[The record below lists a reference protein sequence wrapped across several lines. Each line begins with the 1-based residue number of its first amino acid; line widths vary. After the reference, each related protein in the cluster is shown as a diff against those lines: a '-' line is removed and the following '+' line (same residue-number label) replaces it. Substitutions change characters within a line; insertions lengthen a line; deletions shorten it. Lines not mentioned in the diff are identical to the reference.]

1 MRALE
6 YTINKLGKLAGVSTR
21 TLRYYDGIG
30 LLKPERINSSGYRIY
45 GPKQTERLQQIMFY
59 RELGVELGRIGEI
72 LNAPGFEKQKALKGH
87 LEELKARKARLDA
100 LIANVEKTISAEKGE
115 FAMTDKERFEGFKK
129 SRLEENE
136 KKYGAEIREK
146 YGEETVGKSNAK
158 FMNMTK
164 EQYDEM
170 ERLSAELNETLK
182 AALIKGDPASE
193 LAQKACGL
201 HKRWLMCTWDSYT
214 KEAHK
219 GLAQMYVA
227 DERFK
232 AYYDNIAPGCAEFLR
247 DAIMIYCG

>member
-1 MRALE
+1 MRAIE

-72 LNAPGFEKQKALKGH
+72 LSAPGFEKQKALKGH
-87 LEELKARKARLDA
+87 LEALKARRTRLDA
-100 LIANVEKTISAEKGE
+100 LIENVEKTISAEKGE
-115 FAMTDKERFEGFKK
+115 LAMTDKERFEGFKK

-193 LAQKACGL
+193 LAQKACAL

-219 GLAQMYVA
+219 GLVQMYVA